1 MGRILRGL
9 AGEGHLRVV
18 AAETGDVV
26 EEARRRHGLS
36 PTATAALGRAMTG
49 ALLLAQLL
57 LKTPKERLTLRL
69 EGTGP
74 LGGLVVEADPQGN
87 VRGYVKNPQAEVPLR
102 PDGKLN
108 VGELVG
114 AGVLRVDRSLPNG
127 EIYTSTVP
135 LVSGEIAEDLAH
147 YLWQSEQIPSAV
159 LLGVRVKGEGEVDV
173 AGGVAV
179 QVMPEAPEEVLKR
192 LEANLAGLAGIT
204 PLLKE
209 RGLEGA
215 LETLLSG
222 LGFERTDLRALGYPL
237 NEIPARFRCRC
248 SREKALEALVFF
260 TPEEREDMIV
270 KDGGAEV
277 VCHWCGEV
285 YRFTPEEIRSLV
297 AEVRCPDCGALWLYP
312 RADGTLFR
320 IEGETCRCGRKV
332 ELPAEGR
339 AQA

>member
-9 AGEGHLRVV
+9 AGGGQLRVV
-18 AAETGDVV
+18 AADTGDVV

-57 LKTPKERLTLRL
+57 LKTPKERITLRI

-74 LGGLVVEADPQGN
+74 LGGLVAEADAAGN
-87 VRGYVKNPQAEVPLR
+87 VRGYVRNPRAEVPLR
-102 PDGKLN
+102 EDGKLN
-108 VGELVG
+108 VGELLG

-127 EIYTSTVP
+127 EVYTSTVP

-159 LLGVRVKGEGEVDV
+159 LLGVRVKGEGEVEV
-173 AGGVAV
+173 AGGVAI
-179 QVMPEAPEEVLKR
+179 QVMPDTPEEVLSR
-192 LEANLAGLAGIT
+192 LEANLAGLSGIT
-204 PLLKE
+204 PLLRE
-209 RGLEGA
+209 GLEA
-215 LETLLSG
+215 AVERLLAG
-222 LGFERTDLRALGYPL
+222 LGFEWTDLKALGYPL
-237 NEIPARFRCRC
+237 NEIPAHFRCRC
-248 SREKALEALVFF
+248 NREKALEALVFF

-270 KDGGAEV
+270 EDGGAEV

-285 YRFTPEEIRSLV
+285 YRFSPEEIRSLV
-297 AEVRCPDCGALWLYP
+297 AEVRCPDCGTLWLYP
-312 RADGTLFR
+312 KADGTLFR
-320 IEGETCRCGRKV
+320 IEGDTCRCGRKV
-332 ELPAEGR
+332 EIPSERR

>member
-1 MGRILRGL
+1 M
-9 AGEGHLRVV
+9 V

-26 EEARRRHGLS
+26 EEARLRHGLS
-36 PTATAALGRAMTG
+36 PTATAALGRALTG

-57 LKTPKERLTLRL
+57 LKTPRERLTLRV

-74 LGGLVVEADPQGN
+74 LGGLVAEADAFGN

-102 PDGKLN
+102 EDGKLN

-114 AGVLRVDRSLPNG
+114 AGFLRVDRSLAGG

-147 YLWQSEQIPSAV
+147 YLWQSEQIPSAL
-159 LLGVRVKGEGEVDV
+159 LLGVRVRGEGEVEM

-179 QVMPEAPEEVLKR
+179 QVVPGAPEAVVGR
-192 LEANLAGLAGIT
+192 LEANLAGLPGLT
-204 PLLKE
+204 PLLREK
-209 RGLEGA
+209 GLEGA
-215 LETLLSG
+215 LAAIFQG
-222 LGFERTDLRALGYPL
+222 LGYAPTDLRALGYPL
-237 NEIPARFRCRC
+237 NGIPAQFRCRC

-260 TPEEREDMIV
+260 TPEEREEMIV

-285 YRFTPEEIRSLV
+285 YRFRPEEIRTLV

-312 RADGTLFR
+312 RSDGTLFR
-320 IEGETCRCGRKV
+320 VEGEVCRCGRRV
-332 ELPAEGR
+332 EVPPEGR
-339 AQA
+339 VEA

>member
-9 AGEGHLRVV
+9 AGEGDLRVV
-18 AAETGDVV
+18 AAETTDVV
-26 EEARRRHGLS
+26 EEARLRHGLS

-57 LKTPKERLTLRL
+57 LKTPKERITLRV

-74 LGGLVVEADPQGN
+74 LGGLVVEADAFGH
-87 VRGYVKNPQAEVPLR
+87 VRGYVKNPRAEVPLR
-102 PDGKLN
+102 EDGKLN

-114 AGVLRVDRSLPNG
+114 AGALRVDRSLPSG
-127 EIYTSTVP
+127 EVYTSTVP

-159 LLGVRVKGEGEVDV
+159 LLGVRVQGEGEVEV

-179 QVMPEAPEEVLKR
+179 QVMPGAREEVLDR
-192 LEANLAGLAGIT
+192 LEANLKDLPGLT
-204 PLLKE
+204 PLLRE

-215 LETLLSG
+215 LEALLAG
-222 LGFERTDLRALGYPL
+222 LGFERTDLRALGYFQ

-248 SREKALEALVFF
+248 NREKALEALVFF

-285 YRFTPEEIRSLV
+285 YRFSPEEVRSLV
-297 AEVRCPDCGALWLYP
+297 AEVRCPDCGTLWLYP
-312 RADGTLFR
+312 KGDGTLAR

-332 ELPAEGR
+332 ELPSETR
-339 AQA
+339 PQA

>member
-18 AAETGDVV
+18 AAETSDVV

-74 LGGLVVEADPQGN
+74 LGGLVVEADAQGH
-87 VRGYVKNPQAEVPLR
+87 VRGYVQNPGAEVPLR
-102 PDGKLN
+102 ADGKLN

-127 EIYTSTVP
+127 EIYSSTVP

-159 LLGVRVKGEGEVDV
+159 LLGVRVKGEGEVEV

-179 QVMPEAPEEVLKR
+179 QVMPEAPEEVLQR
-192 LEANLAGLAGIT
+192 LEANLSGLAGLT

-215 LETLLSG
+215 LEVLLAG
-222 LGFERTDLRALGYPL
+222 LGFERTDLRALGYAL

-285 YRFTPEEIRSLV
+285 YRFSPEEIRTLV
-297 AEVRCPDCGALWLYP
+297 AEVRCPDCGTLWLYP
-312 RADGTLFR
+312 KADGTLFQ
-320 IEGETCRCGRKV
+320 IEGDTCRCGRKV
-332 ELPAEGR
+332 EIPSEKR

>member
-9 AGEGHLRVV
+9 AGEGQLRVV
-18 AAETGDVV
+18 AADTGDVV

-36 PTATAALGRAMTG
+36 PTATAALGRALTG

-57 LKTPKERLTLRL
+57 LKTPKERLTLRI

-74 LGGLVVEADPQGN
+74 LGGLLAEADAFGQ

-102 PDGKLN
+102 EDGKLN

-127 EIYTSTVP
+127 EVYTSTVP

-147 YLWQSEQIPSAV
+147 YLWQSEQIPSAI
-159 LLGVRVKGEGEVDV
+159 LLGVRVKGEGEVEV
-173 AGGVAV
+173 AGGVAI
-179 QVMPEAPEEVLKR
+179 QVMPDTPEEVLSR
-192 LEANLAGLAGIT
+192 LEANLSGIKGIT
-204 PLLKE
+204 PLLQE
-209 RGLEGA
+209 GLEAA
-215 LETLLSG
+215 LERLLSG
-222 LGFERTDLRALGYPL
+222 LGFARTDLRALGYPL
-237 NEIPARFRCRC
+237 NEIPARFQCRC

-285 YRFTPEEIRSLV
+285 YRFSPEEIRSLV
-297 AEVRCPDCGALWLYP
+297 AEVRCPDCGTLWLYP
-312 RADGTLFR
+312 KADGTLFR
-320 IEGETCRCGRKV
+320 IEGDTCRCGRKV
-332 ELPAEGR
+332 EIPSEKR

>member
-9 AGEGHLRVV
+9 AGEGQLRVV
-18 AAETGDVV
+18 AADTGDVV

-36 PTATAALGRAMTG
+36 PTATAALGRALTG

-57 LKTPKERLTLRL
+57 LKTPKERLTLRI

-74 LGGLVVEADPQGN
+74 LGGLLAEADAFGQ

-102 PDGKLN
+102 EDGKLN
-108 VGELVG
+108 VGELLG

-127 EIYTSTVP
+127 EVYTSTVP

-147 YLWQSEQIPSAV
+147 YLWQSEQIPSAI
-159 LLGVRVKGEGEVDV
+159 LLGVRVKGEGEVEV
-173 AGGVAV
+173 AGGVAI
-179 QVMPEAPEEVLKR
+179 QVMPDTPEEVLSR
-192 LEANLAGLAGIT
+192 LEANLSGIKGIT
-204 PLLKE
+204 PLLQE
-209 RGLEGA
+209 GLEAA
-215 LETLLSG
+215 LERLLSG
-222 LGFERTDLRALGYPL
+222 LGFARTDLRALGYPL
-237 NEIPARFRCRC
+237 NEIPARFQCRC

-277 VCHWCGEV
+277 VCHWCGEL
-285 YRFTPEEIRSLV
+285 YRFSPEEIRSLV

-320 IEGETCRCGRKV
+320 IEGDTCRCGRKV
-332 ELPAEGR
+332 EIPSEKR

>member
-9 AGEGHLRVV
+9 AGEGDLRVV
-18 AAETGDVV
+18 AAETTDVV
-26 EEARRRHGLS
+26 EEARLRHGLS

-57 LKTPKERLTLRL
+57 LKTPKERITLRV

-74 LGGLVVEADPQGN
+74 LGGLVVESDAFGH
-87 VRGYVKNPQAEVPLR
+87 VRGYVKNPRAEVPLR
-102 PDGKLN
+102 EDGKLN

-114 AGVLRVDRSLPNG
+114 AGALRVDRSLPSG
-127 EIYTSTVP
+127 EVYTSTVP

-159 LLGVRVKGEGEVDV
+159 LLGVRVKGEGEVEV

-179 QVMPEAPEEVLKR
+179 QVMPGAREEVLDR
-192 LEANLAGLAGIT
+192 LEANLKDLPGLT
-204 PLLKE
+204 PLLRE

-215 LETLLSG
+215 LEALLAG
-222 LGFERTDLRALGYPL
+222 LGFERTDLRALGYFQ

-248 SREKALEALVFF
+248 NREKALEALVFF

-285 YRFTPEEIRSLV
+285 YRFSPEEVRSLV
-297 AEVRCPDCGALWLYP
+297 AEVRCPDCGTLWLYP
-312 RADGTLFR
+312 KGDGTLAR

-332 ELPAEGR
+332 ELPSETR
-339 AQA
+339 PQA

>member
-18 AAETGDVV
+18 AADTSDVV

-57 LKTPKERLTLRL
+57 LKTPKERITLRI

-74 LGGLVVEADPQGN
+74 LGGLVAEADAAGN
-87 VRGYVKNPQAEVPLR
+87 VRGYVRNPRAEAPLR
-102 PDGKLN
+102 EDGKLN

-114 AGVLRVDRSLPNG
+114 VGVLRVDRSLPNG
-127 EIYTSTVP
+127 EVYTSTVP

-159 LLGVRVKGEGEVDV
+159 LLGVRVKGEGEVEV
-173 AGGVAV
+173 AGGVAI
-179 QVMPEAPEEVLKR
+179 QVMPDTPEEVLSR
-192 LEANLAGLAGIT
+192 LEANLSGLSGIT
-204 PLLKE
+204 PLLRE
-209 RGLEGA
+209 GLEAA
-215 LETLLSG
+215 LERLLAG
-222 LGFERTDLRALGYPL
+222 LGFERTDLKALGYPL

-248 SREKALEALVFF
+248 NRDKALEALVFF

-270 KDGGAEV
+270 EDGGAEV

-285 YRFTPEEIRSLV
+285 YRFSPEEIRSLV
-297 AEVRCPDCGALWLYP
+297 AEVRCPDCGTLWLYP
-312 RADGTLFR
+312 KADGTLFR
-320 IEGETCRCGRKV
+320 IEGDTCRCGRKV
-332 ELPAEGR
+332 EIPSEKR

>member
-1 MGRILRGL
+1 M
-9 AGEGHLRVV
+9 V
-18 AAETGDVV
+18 AAETPDIV

-57 LKTPKERLTLRL
+57 LKTPKERITLRV

-74 LGGLVVEADPQGN
+74 LGGLVVEADAFGH
-87 VRGYVKNPQAEVPLR
+87 VRGYVKNPRAEVPLR
-102 PDGKLN
+102 EDGKLN

-114 AGVLRVDRSLPNG
+114 AGALRVDRSLPSG
-127 EIYTSTVP
+127 EVYTSAGP
-135 LVSGEIAEDLAH
+135 LVSGEIAADLAH

-159 LLGVRVKGEGEVDV
+159 LLGVRVKGEGEVEV

-179 QVMPEAPEEVLKR
+179 QVMPGAKEEVLGR
-192 LEANLAGLAGIT
+192 LEANLKDLPGLT
-204 PLLKE
+204 PLLRE

-215 LETLLSG
+215 LEALLAG
-222 LGFERTDLRALGYPL
+222 LGFERTDLRALGYFQ

-248 SREKALEALVFF
+248 NREKALEALVFF
-260 TPEEREDMIV
+260 TPEEREEMIV
-270 KDGGAEV
+270 KEGGAEV

-285 YRFTPEEIRSLV
+285 YRFSPEEVRSLV

-312 RADGTLFR
+312 KGDGTLAR

-332 ELPAEGR
+332 ELPSETR
-339 AQA
+339 PQA

>member
-9 AGEGHLRVV
+9 AGDGNLRVV
-18 AAETGDVV
+18 AADTTDVV
-26 EEARRRHGLS
+26 EEARLRHGLS

-49 ALLLAQLL
+49 ASLLAQLL
-57 LKTPKERLTLRL
+57 LKTPKERLTLRI
-69 EGTGP
+69 EGAGP
-74 LGGLVVEADPQGN
+74 LGGLVAEADAFGH
-87 VRGYVKNPQAEVPLR
+87 VRGYVKNPKAEAPLR
-102 PDGKLN
+102 EDGKLN
-108 VGELVG
+108 VGELLG
-114 AGVLRVDRSLPNG
+114 PGVLRVDRSLPNG

-159 LLGVRVKGEGEVDV
+159 LLGVRVHGEGEVEV

-179 QVMPEAPEEVLKR
+179 QVMPGAPEEVVAR
-192 LEANLAGLAGIT
+192 LEANLAGLQGLT

-209 RGLEGA
+209 KGLEGT
-215 LETLLSG
+215 LEAIFQG
-222 LGFERTDLRALGYPL
+222 LGYAPTDLRVLGYAQ
-237 NEIPARFRCRC
+237 NEIPVRFRCRC

-285 YRFTPEEIRSLV
+285 YRFSPEEIRSLV

-312 RADGTLFR
+312 RADGSVFR
-320 IEGETCRCGRKV
+320 IEGEACRCGRKV
-332 ELPAEGR
+332 EIPSERRAE
-339 AQA
+339 A

>member
-9 AGEGHLRVV
+9 AGEGQLRVV
-18 AAETGDVV
+18 AVDTGDVV

-36 PTATAALGRAMTG
+36 PTATAALGRALTG

-57 LKTPKERLTLRL
+57 LKTPKERLTLRI

-74 LGGLVVEADPQGN
+74 LGGLLAEADAFGH
-87 VRGYVKNPQAEVPLR
+87 VRGYAKNPKAEVPLR
-102 PDGKLN
+102 EDGKLN
-108 VGELVG
+108 VGELIG

-127 EIYTSTVP
+127 EVYTSTVP

-147 YLWQSEQIPSAV
+147 YLWQSEQIPSAI
-159 LLGVRVKGEGEVDV
+159 LLGVRVKGEGEVEV
-173 AGGVAV
+173 AGGVAI
-179 QVMPEAPEEVLKR
+179 QVMPDTPEEVLSR
-192 LEANLAGLAGIT
+192 LEANLSGLSGIT
-204 PLLKE
+204 PLLRE
-209 RGLEGA
+209 GLEAA
-215 LETLLSG
+215 LEKLLAG

-248 SREKALEALVFF
+248 NREKALEALVFF

-285 YRFTPEEIRSLV
+285 YRFSPEEIRSLV

-312 RADGTLFR
+312 KADGTLFR
-320 IEGETCRCGRKV
+320 IEGDTCRCGRKV
-332 ELPAEGR
+332 EIPSEKR

>member
-1 MGRILRGL
+1 MGRIQRGL

-18 AAETGDVV
+18 AAETADVV
-26 EEARRRHGLS
+26 EEARKRHGLS

-87 VRGYVKNPQAEVPLR
+87 VRGYVKNPKAEVPLR

-108 VGELVG
+108 VGELLG
-114 AGVLRVDRSLPNG
+114 AGFLRVDRSLPNG
-127 EIYTSTVP
+127 EVYSSTVP

-147 YLWQSEQIPSAV
+147 YLLQSEQIPSAV
-159 LLGVRVKGEGEVDV
+159 LLGVRVKGEGEVEV

-179 QVMPEAPEEVLKR
+179 QVMPGAPEEVLR
-192 LEANLAGLAGIT
+192 CLEANLSGISGIT
-204 PLLKE
+204 ALLREK
-209 RGLEGA
+209 GLEGTLEA
-215 LETLLSG
+215 LFAGLS
-222 LGFERTDLRALGYPL
+222 LERTDLRALGYPL

-248 SREKALEALVFF
+248 NREKALEALVFF
-260 TPEEREDMIV
+260 TPEEREEMIV

-285 YRFTPEEIRSLV
+285 YRFAPEEIRSLV
-297 AEVRCPDCGALWLYP
+297 AEVRCPDCGTLWLYP
-312 RADGTLFR
+312 KADGTLFR
-320 IEGETCRCGRKV
+320 IEGDTCRCGRKV
-332 ELPAEGR
+332 ELPAERR

>member
-9 AGEGHLRVV
+9 AGDGNLRVV
-18 AAETGDVV
+18 AADTTDVV
-26 EEARRRHGLS
+26 EEARLRHGLS

-57 LKTPKERLTLRL
+57 LKTPRERLTLRI

-74 LGGLVVEADPQGN
+74 LGGLVAEADAFGH
-87 VRGYVKNPQAEVPLR
+87 VRGYVKNPKAEAPLR
-102 PDGKLN
+102 EDGKLN
-108 VGELVG
+108 VGELLG
-114 AGVLRVDRSLPNG
+114 PGVLRVDRSLPNG

-147 YLWQSEQIPSAV
+147 YLWQSEQIASAV
-159 LLGVRVKGEGEVDV
+159 LLGVRVHGEGEVEV

-179 QVMPEAPEEVLKR
+179 QVMPGAPEEVVAR
-192 LEANLAGLAGIT
+192 LEANLAGLQGLT

-209 RGLEGA
+209 KGLEGT
-215 LETLLSG
+215 LEAIFQG
-222 LGFERTDLRALGYPL
+222 LGYTPTDLRALRYAQ
-237 NEIPARFRCRC
+237 NEIPVRFQCRC

-285 YRFTPEEIRSLV
+285 YRFSPEEIRSLV

-312 RADGTLFR
+312 RADGSVFR

-332 ELPAEGR
+332 EIPSERRAE
-339 AQA
+339 A

>member
-9 AGEGHLRVV
+9 AGEGQLRVV
-18 AAETGDVV
+18 AADTGDVV

-36 PTATAALGRAMTG
+36 PTATAALGRALTG

-57 LKTPKERLTLRL
+57 LKTPKERLTLRI

-74 LGGLVVEADPQGN
+74 LGGLLAEADAFGQ
-87 VRGYVKNPQAEVPLR
+87 VRGYVKNPKAEVPLR
-102 PDGKLN
+102 EDGKLN
-108 VGELVG
+108 VGELIG

-127 EIYTSTVP
+127 EVYTSTVP

-147 YLWQSEQIPSAV
+147 YLWQSEQIPSAI
-159 LLGVRVKGEGEVDV
+159 LLGVRVKGEGEVEV
-173 AGGVAV
+173 AGGVAI
-179 QVMPEAPEEVLKR
+179 QVMPDTPEEVLSR
-192 LEANLAGLAGIT
+192 LEANLSGIKGIT
-204 PLLKE
+204 PLLQE
-209 RGLEGA
+209 GLEAA
-215 LETLLSG
+215 LERLLLG
-222 LGFERTDLRALGYPL
+222 LGFARTDLRALGYPL
-237 NEIPARFRCRC
+237 NEIPARFQCRC

-285 YRFTPEEIRSLV
+285 YRFSPEEIRSLV

-312 RADGTLFR
+312 KADGTLFR
-320 IEGETCRCGRKV
+320 IEGDTCRCGRKV
-332 ELPAEGR
+332 EIPSEKR

>member
-1 MGRILRGL
+1 M
-9 AGEGHLRVV
+9 V
-18 AAETGDVV
+18 AAETTDIV
-26 EEARRRHGLS
+26 EEARRGRGHS

-57 LKTPKERLTLRL
+57 LKTPKERITLRV

-74 LGGLVVEADPQGN
+74 LGGLVVEADAFGH
-87 VRGYVKNPQAEVPLR
+87 VRGYVKNPRAEVPLR
-102 PDGKLN
+102 EDGKLN

-114 AGVLRVDRSLPNG
+114 AGALRVDRSLPSG
-127 EIYTSTVP
+127 EVYTSTVP

-159 LLGVRVKGEGEVDV
+159 LLGVRVKGEGEVEV

-179 QVMPEAPEEVLKR
+179 QVMPGAKEEVLGR
-192 LEANLAGLAGIT
+192 LEANLKDLPGLT
-204 PLLKE
+204 PLLRE

-215 LETLLSG
+215 LEALLAG
-222 LGFERTDLRALGYPL
+222 LGFERTDLRALGYFQ

-248 SREKALEALVFF
+248 NREKALEALVFF
-260 TPEEREDMIV
+260 TPEEREEMIV
-270 KDGGAEV
+270 KEGGAEV

-285 YRFTPEEIRSLV
+285 YRFSPEEVRSLV

-312 RADGTLFR
+312 KGDGTLAR

-332 ELPAEGR
+332 ELPSETR
-339 AQA
+339 PQA

>member
-1 MGRILRGL
+1 M
-9 AGEGHLRVV
+9 V
-18 AAETGDVV
+18 AAETTDIV

-57 LKTPKERLTLRL
+57 LKTPKERITLRV

-74 LGGLVVEADPQGN
+74 LGGLVVEADAFGH
-87 VRGYVKNPQAEVPLR
+87 VRGYVKNPRAEVPLR
-102 PDGKLN
+102 EDGKLN

-114 AGVLRVDRSLPNG
+114 AGALRVDRSLPSG
-127 EIYTSTVP
+127 EVYTSTVP

-159 LLGVRVKGEGEVDV
+159 LLGVRVKGEGEVEV

-179 QVMPEAPEEVLKR
+179 QVMPGAKEEVLGR
-192 LEANLAGLAGIT
+192 LEANLKDLPGLT
-204 PLLKE
+204 PLLRE

-215 LETLLSG
+215 LEALLAG
-222 LGFERTDLRALGYPL
+222 LGFERTDLRALGYFQ

-248 SREKALEALVFF
+248 LRQKALESQVFF
-260 TPEEREDMIV
+260 TPEERDEMLLEE
-270 KDGGAEV
+270 GGAEV

-285 YRFTPEEIRSLV
+285 YRFSPEEVRSLV

-312 RADGTLFR
+312 KGDGTLAR

-332 ELPAEGR
+332 ELPSETR
-339 AQA
+339 PQA

>member
-9 AGEGHLRVV
+9 AGGGDLRVV
-18 AAETGDVV
+18 AAETTDVV
-26 EEARRRHGLS
+26 EEARLRHGLS

-57 LKTPKERLTLRL
+57 LKTPKERITLRV

-74 LGGLVVEADPQGN
+74 LGGLVVEADAFGH
-87 VRGYVKNPQAEVPLR
+87 VRGYVKNPRAEVPLR
-102 PDGKLN
+102 EDGKLN

-114 AGVLRVDRSLPNG
+114 AGALRVDRSLPSG
-127 EIYTSTVP
+127 EVYTSTVP

-159 LLGVRVKGEGEVDV
+159 LLGVRVKGEGEVEV

-179 QVMPEAPEEVLKR
+179 QVMPGAREEVLDR
-192 LEANLAGLAGIT
+192 LEANLKDLPGLT
-204 PLLKE
+204 PLLRE

-215 LETLLSG
+215 LEALLAG
-222 LGFERTDLRALGYPL
+222 LGFERTDLRALGYFQ

-248 SREKALEALVFF
+248 NREKALEALVFF
-260 TPEEREDMIV
+260 TPEEREEMIV
-270 KDGGAEV
+270 KEGGAEV

-285 YRFTPEEIRSLV
+285 YRFSPEEVRSLV

-312 RADGTLFR
+312 KGDGTLAR

-332 ELPAEGR
+332 ELPSETR
-339 AQA
+339 PQA

>member
-9 AGEGHLRVV
+9 AGEGNLRVV
-18 AAETGDVV
+18 AAETGDIV

-57 LKTPKERLTLRL
+57 LKTPKERITLRM

-74 LGGLVVEADPQGN
+74 LGGLVVEADALGN
-87 VRGYVKNPQAEVPLR
+87 VRGYVQNPRAEVPLR
-102 PDGKLN
+102 EDGKLN
-108 VGELVG
+108 VGELIG
-114 AGVLRVDRSLPNG
+114 AGVLRVDRSLPSG
-127 EIYTSTVP
+127 EVYTSTVP

-147 YLWQSEQIPSAV
+147 YLWQSEQVPSAI
-159 LLGVRVKGEGEVDV
+159 LLGVRVKGEGEVEV

-179 QVMPEAPEEVLKR
+179 QVMPGASEEVLSR
-192 LEANLAGLAGIT
+192 LEANLKGIPGIT
-204 PLLKE
+204 PLLREK
-209 RGLEGA
+209 GLEGA
-215 LETLLSG
+215 LEDLLAG
-222 LGFERTDLRALGYPL
+222 LGFARTDLRALGYGA

-248 SREKALEALVFF
+248 NREKALEALVFF
-260 TPEEREDMIV
+260 TPEEREEMIV
-270 KDGGAEV
+270 QDGGAEV

-285 YRFTPEEIRSLV
+285 YRFSPEEIRALV

-312 RADGTLFR
+312 KADGTVFR
-320 IEGETCRCGRKV
+320 IEGDTCRCGREV
-332 ELPAEGR
+332 ELPAGR

>member
-18 AAETGDVV
+18 AAETADVV

-57 LKTPKERLTLRL
+57 LKTPKERITLRL

-74 LGGLVVEADPQGN
+74 LGGLLAEADPQGN
-87 VRGYVKNPQAEVPLR
+87 VRGYVQNPQAEVPLR

-127 EIYTSTVP
+127 EIYSSTVP

-159 LLGVRVKGEGEVDV
+159 LLGVRVKGEGEVEV

-179 QVMPEAPEEVLKR
+179 QVMPEAPEEVLQR
-192 LEANLAGLAGIT
+192 LEANLSGLAGLT

-209 RGLEGA
+209 RGLEGT
-215 LETLLSG
+215 LEVLLAG
-222 LGFERTDLRALGYPL
+222 LGFERTDLRALGYAL

-285 YRFTPEEIRSLV
+285 YRFSPEEIRSLV
-297 AEVRCPDCGALWLYP
+297 AEVRCPDCGTLWLYP

-320 IEGETCRCGRKV
+320 IEGDTCRCGRKV
-332 ELPAEGR
+332 EIPAERR

>member
-9 AGEGHLRVV
+9 AGDGNLRVV
-18 AAETGDVV
+18 AADTTDVV
-26 EEARRRHGLS
+26 EEARLRHGLS

-49 ALLLAQLL
+49 ASLLAQLL
-57 LKTPKERLTLRL
+57 LKTPKERLTLRI
-69 EGTGP
+69 EGAGP
-74 LGGLVVEADPQGN
+74 LGGLVAEADAFGH
-87 VRGYVKNPQAEVPLR
+87 VRGYAKNPKAEVPLR
-102 PDGKLN
+102 EDGKLN
-108 VGELVG
+108 VGELLG
-114 AGVLRVDRSLPNG
+114 PGVLRVDRSLPNG

-147 YLWQSEQIPSAV
+147 YLWQSEQIPSAI
-159 LLGVRVKGEGEVDV
+159 LLGVRVHGEGEVEV

-179 QVMPEAPEEVLKR
+179 QVMPGAPEEVVAR
-192 LEANLAGLAGIT
+192 LEANLAGVQGLT

-209 RGLEGA
+209 KGLEGT
-215 LETLLSG
+215 LEAIFQG
-222 LGFERTDLRALGYPL
+222 LGYTPTDLRALRYAQ
-237 NEIPARFRCRC
+237 NEIPVRFQCRC

-270 KDGGAEV
+270 EDGGAEV

-285 YRFTPEEIRSLV
+285 YRFSPEEIRSLV

-312 RADGTLFR
+312 RADGSVFR

-332 ELPAEGR
+332 EIPSERRAE
-339 AQA
+339 A

>member
-9 AGEGHLRVV
+9 AGEGDLRVV
-18 AAETGDVV
+18 AAETTDIV
-26 EEARRRHGLS
+26 EEARLRHGLS

-57 LKTPKERLTLRL
+57 LKTPKERITLRV

-74 LGGLVVEADPQGN
+74 LGGLVVEADAFGH
-87 VRGYVKNPQAEVPLR
+87 VRGYVKNPRAEVPLR
-102 PDGKLN
+102 GDGKLN

-114 AGVLRVDRSLPNG
+114 AGALRVDRSLPSG
-127 EIYTSTVP
+127 EVYTSTVP

-159 LLGVRVKGEGEVDV
+159 LLGVRVKGEGEVEV

-179 QVMPEAPEEVLKR
+179 QVMPGAREEVLDR
-192 LEANLAGLAGIT
+192 LEANLKDLPGLT
-204 PLLKE
+204 PLLRE

-215 LETLLSG
+215 LEALLAG
-222 LGFERTDLRALGYPL
+222 LGFERTDLRALGYFQ

-248 SREKALEALVFF
+248 NREKALEALVFF
-260 TPEEREDMIV
+260 TPEEREEMIV
-270 KDGGAEV
+270 KEGGAEV

-285 YRFTPEEIRSLV
+285 YRFSPEEVRSLV
-297 AEVRCPDCGALWLYP
+297 AEVRCPDCGTLWLYP
-312 RADGTLFR
+312 KGDGTLAR

-332 ELPAEGR
+332 ELPSETR
-339 AQA
+339 PQA

>member
-9 AGEGHLRVV
+9 AGEGDLRVV
-18 AAETGDVV
+18 AAETTDVV
-26 EEARRRHGLS
+26 EEARLRHGLS

-57 LKTPKERLTLRL
+57 LKTPKERITLRV

-74 LGGLVVEADPQGN
+74 LGGLVVEADAFGH
-87 VRGYVKNPQAEVPLR
+87 VRGYVKNPRAEVPLR
-102 PDGKLN
+102 EDGKLN

-114 AGVLRVDRSLPNG
+114 AGALRVDRSLPSG
-127 EIYTSTVP
+127 EVYTSTVP

-159 LLGVRVKGEGEVDV
+159 LLGVRVKGEGEVEV
-173 AGGVAV
+173 AWGVAV
-179 QVMPEAPEEVLKR
+179 QVMPGAREEVFDR
-192 LEANLAGLAGIT
+192 LEANLKDLPGLT
-204 PLLKE
+204 PLLRE

-215 LETLLSG
+215 LEALLAG
-222 LGFERTDLRALGYPL
+222 LGFERTDLRALGYFQ

-248 SREKALEALVFF
+248 NREKALEALVFF

-285 YRFTPEEIRSLV
+285 YRFSPEEVRSLV
-297 AEVRCPDCGALWLYP
+297 AEVRCPDCGTLWLYP
-312 RADGTLFR
+312 KGDGTLAR

-332 ELPAEGR
+332 ELPSETR
-339 AQA
+339 PQA

>member
-26 EEARRRHGLS
+26 EEARLRHGLS

-57 LKTPKERLTLRL
+57 LKTPRERLTLRI

-74 LGGLVVEADPQGN
+74 LGGLVAEADAFGH
-87 VRGYVKNPQAEVPLR
+87 VRGYVKNPKAEAPLR
-102 PDGKLN
+102 EDGKLN
-108 VGELVG
+108 VGELLG
-114 AGVLRVDRSLPNG
+114 PGVLRVDRSLPNG

-147 YLWQSEQIPSAV
+147 YLWQSEQIASAV
-159 LLGVRVKGEGEVDV
+159 LLGVRVHGEGEVEV

-179 QVMPEAPEEVLKR
+179 QVMPGAPEEVVAR
-192 LEANLAGLAGIT
+192 LEANLAGLQGLT

-209 RGLEGA
+209 KGLEGT
-215 LETLLSG
+215 LEAIFQG
-222 LGFERTDLRALGYPL
+222 LGYTPTDLRALRYAQ
-237 NEIPARFRCRC
+237 NEIPVRFQCRC

-285 YRFTPEEIRSLV
+285 YRFSPEEIRSLV

-312 RADGTLFR
+312 RADGSVFR

-332 ELPAEGR
+332 EIPSERRAE
-339 AQA
+339 A

>member
-9 AGEGHLRVV
+9 AGEGQLRVV
-18 AAETGDVV
+18 AADTGDVV

-36 PTATAALGRAMTG
+36 PTATAALGRALTG

-57 LKTPKERLTLRL
+57 LKTPRERLTLRI

-74 LGGLVVEADPQGN
+74 LGGLLAEADAFGQ

-102 PDGKLN
+102 EDGKLN
-108 VGELVG
+108 VGELLG

-127 EIYTSTVP
+127 EVYTSTVP

-147 YLWQSEQIPSAV
+147 YLWQSEQIPSAI
-159 LLGVRVKGEGEVDV
+159 LLGVRVKGEGEVEV
-173 AGGVAV
+173 AGGVAI
-179 QVMPEAPEEVLKR
+179 QVMPDTPEEVLSR
-192 LEANLAGLAGIT
+192 LEGNLSGIKGIT
-204 PLLKE
+204 PLLQE
-209 RGLEGA
+209 GLEAA
-215 LETLLSG
+215 LERLLSG
-222 LGFERTDLRALGYPL
+222 LGFARTDLRPLGYPL
-237 NEIPARFRCRC
+237 NEIPARFQCRC

-285 YRFTPEEIRSLV
+285 YRFSPEEIRSLV
-297 AEVRCPDCGALWLYP
+297 AEVRCPDCGTLWLYP

-320 IEGETCRCGRKV
+320 IEGDTCRCGRKV
-332 ELPAEGR
+332 EIPSEKR